1 MILTQVRDKIC
12 RDIIQPTGAKII
24 THYWIIVA
32 SKDHLQ
38 RGLAGG
44 FIQGNHGKATSLR
57 RMHPGDWVIF
67 YSPRVE
73 YDKPEKLQCF
83 TAIGK
88 IADKNVYQYDMGGG
102 FVPFR
107 RNATFLAAQDVS
119 ILPLIDQLTFIKDKT
134 HWGAPFRFGTLQIPE
149 EDFRL
154 IASKMMNDQSLFA
167 K

>member
-1 MILTQVRDKIC
+1 LILNKVMDTIG
-12 RDIIQPTGAKII
+12 RDIIQPAGAKIT

-44 FIQGNHGKATSLR
+44 FIQANHGKAASLR
-57 RMHPGDWVIF
+57 RMHAGDWVIF
-67 YSPRVE
+67 YSPRAE

-88 IADKNVYQYDMGGG
+88 IADENVYQHDMGGG

-107 RNATFLAAQDVS
+107 RNAIFLPAQDVS
-119 ILPLIDQLTFIKDKT
+119 ILPLIEQLTFIQDKT
-134 HWGAPFRFGTLQIPE
+134 RWGAPFRFGTLQIPE
-149 EDFRL
+149 EDFRF
-154 IASKMMNDQSLFA
+154 IASKMVNDQNLLA